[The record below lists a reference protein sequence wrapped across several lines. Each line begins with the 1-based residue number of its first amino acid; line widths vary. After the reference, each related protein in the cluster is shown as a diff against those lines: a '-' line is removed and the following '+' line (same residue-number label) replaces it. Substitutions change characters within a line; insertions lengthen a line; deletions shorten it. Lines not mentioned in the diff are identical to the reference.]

1 MKKDEQEKSS
11 QKNLFEGIDDK
22 EKQKEIDRLLKV
34 SKEAEE
40 FFQLIKEEE
49 DRKSIFYNEV
59 NEIVMKILRQ
69 LIEDRRSHYDD
80 ELNEIKVQDEKTKE
94 RQIGQKIKLSSDQ
107 TIKKKPK
114 LRPEKLKKKKKVP
127 ELSSNESSSEN
138 GEFERKKTSGK
149 GKLRPGQK
157 AKSSKPLNLS
167 DPFFKININAKDWDN
182 LSNFICKQCQY
193 LAKDIATLKSHQLFN
208 HQFVKVGQKR

>member
-80 ELNEIKVQDEKTKE
+80 ELNEIKVQDEKTEE
-94 RQIGQKIKLSSDQ
+94 RQIG
-107 TIKKKPK
+107 
-114 LRPEKLKKKKKVP
+114 
-127 ELSSNESSSEN
+127 
-138 GEFERKKTSGK
+138 
-149 GKLRPGQK
+149 
-157 AKSSKPLNLS
+157 
-167 DPFFKININAKDWDN
+167 
-182 LSNFICKQCQY
+182 
-193 LAKDIATLKSHQLFN
+193 
-208 HQFVKVGQKR
+208 